1 MFKFYLDNNLVNNP
15 INWDEFSETIE
26 RNDVIRGLLIK
37 INTKLNFTDDA
48 YAYLYNTKNSNGYC
62 NFVTLK
68 IYKLCNSVDS
78 LLFEGNIRISDCTFH
93 LNNCLVECNIEDDS
107 FGARIFN
114 NKSIKTFVN
123 SGYSK
128 NQVAIT
134 PSINL
139 QLSIFEPATATIYA
153 RQLTAF
159 DIMDAMNY
167 LVQFMTDGR
176 MNVVS
181 NWYSTLLPDE
191 RICIIKGMELRLGN
205 HTNTD
210 VPEVSFQQL
219 FEELNKKFN
228 IGFSIENIAGTW
240 TMRIEPMSFFYDTTN
255 VLTTEYIP
263 DLVESFNTANLYSKV
278 KVGSSKSA
286 DYDPSIHSFPP
297 IRFLAFEEESYII
310 QGQCNIDRELDLSSG
325 FIIDSNVI
333 EELLF
338 TNTTNTSYDKD
349 IFLIQYTIPNGI
361 IVNNEAVA
369 WNDNTSATPVFYNKI
384 LTNANVSN
392 RWDVQGN
399 IAQYLNATDN
409 RFMASS
415 TMTMPFQTTVTLSP
429 SYILQTPFNPYAF
442 PDDSTPPNYDANA
455 NYNTATYR
463 YTAQANG
470 IYTFRV
476 KFKRKFLQQVDQGGL
491 STSTF
496 AAFDKWRIT
505 ANAYSGATL
514 KRSNFQT
521 TLTKSFTDSS
531 LNIANQYLFTY
542 VNPIGSSFDKDVYM
556 NLEDDVYIDLYMNA
570 SEQCQ
575 IQLEFAYYD
584 LYQERYYPGISVP
597 TGSVY
602 NQEFGVNSY
611 TLQSGS
617 EFECT
622 TTSDGGGIYQGKN
635 VDAYKVSLFKYEF
648 PINETDWINIKSNPK
663 QSINF
668 GIDNA
673 TKRGWINL
681 IERNAENGMA
691 TIELVSNI
699 NNTNQ

>member
-48 YAYLYNTKNSNGYC
+48 YAYLYNIKNTNGYC

-93 LNNCLVECNIEDDS
+93 LSKCLVECNIEDDS

-114 NKSIKTFVN
+114 NKSIKTFID

-134 PSINL
+134 PSTNL
-139 QLSIFEPATATIYA
+139 QLSIFEPSTATIYA

-181 NWYSTLLPDE
+181 NWYSTLPVDE
-191 RICIIKGMELRLGN
+191 RICIIKGMELRLAS
-205 HTNTD
+205 HINTD

-349 IFLIQYTIPNGI
+349 IFLIQYTIPNGS

-369 WNDNTSATPVFYNKI
+369 WNDNTSATPVFYNEV

-415 TMTMPFQTTVTLSP
+415 TMTSAYQTTLTLGP
-429 SYILQTPFNPYAF
+429 SFLLQTPMNPYAF
-442 PDDSTPPNYDANA
+442 PDDSTFPNYDANG
-455 NYNTATYR
+455 NYNTGTYR

-476 KFKRKFLQQVDQGGL
+476 KFKRRILQQV
-491 STSTF
+491 
-496 AAFDKWRIT
+496 AFGTLDPAPIPNILFTAYDKWRIT

-514 KRSNFQT
+514 NRANFQT
-521 TLTKSFTDSS
+521 TPTKIFTPF
-531 LNIANQYLFTY
+531 NPGPTNYFFTY
-542 VNPIGSSFDKDVYM
+542 NSGGSIKDMYQD
-556 NLEDDVYIDLYMNA
+556 LEDEVFIDLYMNA

-575 IQLEFAYYD
+575 IQIEFAYED
-584 LYQERYYPGISVP
+584 LN
-597 TGSVY
+597 GSVTTGPY
-602 NQEFGVNSY
+602 YASYFGVNTY

-617 EFECT
+617 EVECT

-635 VDAYKVSLFKYEF
+635 VDDYKVSLFKYEF
-648 PINETDWINIKSNPK
+648 PINETDWINIKNNPK
-663 QSINF
+663 QSVDF

-673 TKRGWINL
+673 TKKGWINL

-699 NNTNQ
+699 NNTNK